1 MARLLEQQPLVT
13 DAEENNE
20 ESAGTARATARALA
34 TALALLMISLLVVT
48 RSRDAF
54 DSNPAQAEASFTT
67 GDVRLTDDDNGSTLF
82 DIPNMV
88 PGRPASDCIAVTY
101 EGDVLPVDV
110 HLDASAD
117 GALVGALLVKIESG
131 TGGGFQNCGGFHAD
145 GVLYDG
151 TLHDLAESRPL
162 AAFTAEETP
171 AARTFRFT
179 FDLDPDV
186 PVEGHATASADL
198 AWTADS

>member
-1 MARLLEQQPLVT
+1 MARLLEQHPPVAGPEGT
-13 DAEENNE
+13 E

-54 DSNPAQAEASFTT
+54 DTNPAAAEASFTT

-88 PGRPASDCIAVTY
+88 PGRPESDCIAVTY
-101 EGDVLPVDV
+101 EGDVVPVDIR
-110 HLDASAD
+110 LDASAE
-117 GALVGALLVKIESG
+117 GALAGALLVTIEEG
-131 TGGGFQNCGGFHAD
+131 TGGGFQNCGGFEPT
-145 GVLYDG
+145 GVLYEG
-151 TLHDLAESRPL
+151 SLGDLADADAL
-162 AAFTAEETP
+162 DAFTAEATP
-171 AARTFRFT
+171 ASRTFRFT

-186 PVEGHATASADL
+186 PVQGRATAGADL

>member
-1 MARLLEQQPLVT
+1 MARLLEQQPVVA
-13 DAEENNE
+13 AEGGTE
-20 ESAGTARATARALA
+20 ESASTARATARALA

-54 DSNPAQAEASFTT
+54 DSAPAQAEASFTT

-101 EGDVLPVDV
+101 EGDVLPAQV

-117 GALVGALLVKIESG
+117 GALVGALLVSIETG
-131 TGGGFQNCGGFHAD
+131 TGGGFQNCGGFEPD
-145 GVLYDG
+145 GMLFDG
-151 TLHDLAESRPL
+151 TLGELADAQPL
-162 AAFTAEETP
+162 EAFEADETP
-171 AARTFRFT
+171 ASRTFRFT
-179 FDLDPDV
+179 FDLDPEV
-186 PVEGHATASADL
+186 AVEGHATATADL

>member
-1 MARLLEQQPLVT
+1 MARLLEQQPVAPESG
-13 DAEENNE
+13 DPA

-54 DSNPAQAEASFTT
+54 DTAPADVEASFTS
-67 GDVRLTDDDNGSTLF
+67 GDVRLTDDDGGTTLF

-88 PGRPASDCIAVTY
+88 PGRPATDCIAVTY

-110 HLDASAD
+110 KLDASAE
-117 GALVGALLVKIESG
+117 GALAPALLITIEAG
-131 TGGGFQNCGGFHAD
+131 TGGGFQNCGGFEPTETVYEGSLA
-145 GVLYDG
+145 
-151 TLHDLAESRPL
+151 DLAARPRPL
-162 AAFTAEETP
+162 PAFTAEDTP
-171 AARTFRFT
+171 VTETFRFT
-179 FDLDPDV
+179 FDLDPAV
-186 PVEGHATASADL
+186 PVEGRASANADL

>member
-1 MARLLEQQPLVT
+1 MARLLEQHPVT
-13 DAEENNE
+13 LPPDDTG
-20 ESAGTARATARALA
+20 ESTGTGRSTARALA

-54 DSNPAQAEASFTT
+54 DATPADVEASFTT
-67 GDVRLTDDDNGSTLF
+67 GDVRLTDDDGGTTLF

-110 HLDASAD
+110 LLDAATE
-117 GALVGALLVKIESG
+117 GALAPALLVTIEAG
-131 TGGGFQNCGGFHAD
+131 VGGSFQNCGGFEPTESIFEGSLA
-145 GVLYDG
+145 
-151 TLHDLAESRPL
+151 DLATRPRPL

-171 AARTFRFT
+171 STSTFRFT
-179 FDLDPDV
+179 FDLDPEV
-186 PVEGHATASADL
+186 PVQGRATATADL
-198 AWTADS
+198 AWTAES

>member
-1 MARLLEQQPLVT
+1 MARLLEQQPVATEADDT
-13 DAEENNE
+13 DETT
-20 ESAGTARATARALA
+20 GTGRATARALA

-54 DSNPAQAEASFTT
+54 DTDPATAEASFTT
-67 GDVRLTDDDNGSTLF
+67 GDVRLTDDDNGTTLF

-110 HLDASAD
+110 ALDASAD
-117 GALVGALLVKIESG
+117 GALTGALLVTIESG
-131 TGGGFQNCGGFHAD
+131 SGGGFQNCGGFEPD
-145 GVLYDG
+145 GVVFDG
-151 TLHDLAESRPL
+151 SLADLADAGPL
-162 AAFTAEETP
+162 DAFTAEETP
-171 AARTFRFT
+171 STQTFRFT

-186 PVEGHATASADL
+186 PVQGRATATADL
-198 AWTADS
+198 AWTADA

>member
-1 MARLLEQQPLVT
+1 MARLLEQQPVVVED
-13 DAEENNE
+13 DAEERT
-20 ESAGTARATARALA
+20 GTGRTTARALA

-54 DSNPAQAEASFTT
+54 DTNPATAEASFTT
-67 GDVRLTDDDNGSTLF
+67 GDVRLTDDDNGTTLF

-110 HLDASAD
+110 KLDASAD
-117 GALVGALLVKIESG
+117 GALVGALLVTIEG
-131 TGGGFQNCGGFHAD
+131 GDGGGFQNCGGFEP
-145 GVLYDG
+145 DG
-151 TLHDLAESRPL
+151 TLFDGTLQELADSGPL
-162 AAFTAEETP
+162 DAYTAEATP
-171 AARTFRFT
+171 SARTFRFT

-186 PVEGHATASADL
+186 PVEGRATATADL

>member
-1 MARLLEQQPLVT
+1 MARLLEQQPVVVED
-13 DAEENNE
+13 DAEERT
-20 ESAGTARATARALA
+20 GTGRTTARALA

-54 DSNPAQAEASFTT
+54 DTNPATAEASFTT
-67 GDVRLTDDDNGSTLF
+67 GDVRLTDDDNGTTLF

-110 HLDASAD
+110 ELDASAD
-117 GALVGALLVKIESG
+117 GNLVDALLVSIEAG
-131 TGGGFQNCGGFHAD
+131 DGGGFQNCGGFTPT
-145 GVLYDG
+145 G
-151 TLHDLAESRPL
+151 TLFEGTLRELADAQPL
-162 AAFTAEETP
+162 DAFTAEVTP
-171 AARTFRFT
+171 ATRTFRFT
-179 FDLDPDV
+179 FDLDPEV
-186 PVEGHATASADL
+186 PVEGRATASADL

>member
-1 MARLLEQQPLVT
+1 MPRLLEQQPLTVVED
-13 DAEENNE
+13 DADERT
-20 ESAGTARATARALA
+20 GTGRTTARALA

-54 DSNPAQAEASFTT
+54 DTDPATAEASFTT
-67 GDVRLTDDDNGSTLF
+67 GDVRLTDDDNGTTLF

-117 GALVGALLVKIESG
+117 GALSEALLVTIESG
-131 TGGGFQNCGGFHAD
+131 AGGGFDPSGTVFE
-145 GVLYDG
+145 G
-151 TLHDLAESRPL
+151 TLEELAASEPL
-162 AAFTAEETP
+162 DAFTAEETP
-171 AARTFRFT
+171 SSRTFRFT
-179 FDLDPDV
+179 FDLDPEV
-186 PVEGHATASADL
+186 PVQGHATATADL

>member
-1 MARLLEQQPLVT
+1 MPRLLEEQPLTVVEG
-13 DAEENNE
+13 DDEERT
-20 ESAGTARATARALA
+20 GTGRTTARALA
-34 TALALLMISLLVVT
+34 TALALLMISLLVVN

-54 DSNPAQAEASFTT
+54 DTDPATAEASVTT
-67 GDVRLTDDDNGSTLF
+67 GDVRLTDDDNGTTLF

-101 EGDVLPVDV
+101 EGDVIPVDV

-117 GALVGALLVKIESG
+117 GALSEALLVTIESG
-131 TGGGFQNCGGFHAD
+131 AGGGFQNCGGFDAD
-145 GVLYDG
+145 GTVFEG
-151 TLHDLAESRPL
+151 TLEELAASEPL
-162 AAFTAEETP
+162 DAFTAEETP
-171 AARTFRFT
+171 SSRTFRFT

-186 PVEGHATASADL
+186 PVQGHATANADL